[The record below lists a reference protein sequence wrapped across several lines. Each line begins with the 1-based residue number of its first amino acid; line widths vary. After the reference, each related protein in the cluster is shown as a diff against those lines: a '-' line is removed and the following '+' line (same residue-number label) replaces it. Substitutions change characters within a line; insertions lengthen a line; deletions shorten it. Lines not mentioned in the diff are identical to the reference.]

1 MTDYD
6 KIFWGFILSAT
17 GIALGWTLNQIGQW
31 FKTRQED
38 KRNLKIVLFNL
49 LETYFIFIRSDFD
62 KYIQKITDKVHS
74 KFPEEQ
80 RTEESRLFIQTLYS
94 GVLSNFIKP
103 EIKIEIKAI
112 QESYQN
118 SIKTL
123 ASIDPLSAYYLSG
136 RKNIM
141 ETFDTIQNLFD
152 NLKDQFPS
160 DQNEIELGT
169 KQVISIIKPDILQDS
184 LSDLEKDIKRIAWK
198 INPYVWVK
206 SRKVINR
213 LRANTNERIDNDIDK
228 LVEKLNAIFE
238 QLQSDR

>member
-6 KIFWGFILSAT
+6 KIFWGFLFSAV
-17 GIALGWTLNQIGQW
+17 GIAFGWTLNQLGQW
-31 FKTRQED
+31 LRTRQED

-62 KYIQKITDKVHS
+62 KYIQKVTDKVHS
-74 KFPEEQ
+74 KFPDEQ
-80 RTEESRLFIQTLYS
+80 RTDESKLFIQSLYTRI
-94 GVLSNFIKP
+94 LSSSIKP
-103 EIKIEIKAI
+103 EINNEIKVI

-141 ETFDTIQNLFD
+141 ETFDKIQILFES
-152 NLKDQFPS
+152 LKDQFPS
-160 DQNEIELGT
+160 DQIEIEHGAI
-169 KQVISIIKPDILQDS
+169 QIISIMKPDILQDS
-184 LSDLEKDIKRIAWK
+184 LSDLEKDIKKIAWK

-206 SRKVINR
+206 SKRVINR
-213 LRANTNERIDNDIDK
+213 LRTNTNKRIDNDIDELLK
-228 LVEKLNAIFE
+228 KISPIIE
-238 QLQSDR
+238 QLQSKK

>member
-6 KIFWGFILSAT
+6 KIFWGFIFSTT

-31 FKTRQED
+31 LKTRQED
-38 KRNLKIVLFNL
+38 KRNLKMVLFNL

-62 KYIQKITDKVHS
+62 KYIQKVTDKVHS
-74 KFPEEQ
+74 KFPEDQ
-80 RTEESRLFIQTLYS
+80 RTEESKLFIQTLYS
-94 GVLSNFIKP
+94 GVISSCIKP
-103 EIKIEIKAI
+103 ELKIEIKAI

-141 ETFDTIQNLFD
+141 ETFDTIQNFFD

-160 DQNEIELGT
+160 DQNDIELGANL
-169 KQVISIIKPDILQDS
+169 VLSNMKPDILQDS

-198 INPYVWVK
+198 INPYVWIK
-206 SRKVINR
+206 SKRVINR
-213 LRANTNERIDNDIDK
+213 LRANSNERINNDIDT
-228 LVEKLNAIFE
+228 IFE
-238 QLQSDR
+238 KMDTILLKLQSER